1 MKVSLNWIKQYTD
14 LELGLDELVEKIS
27 SQLGA
32 VEQVTDLGKVY
43 QGIVVAKVVEVKDH
57 PDADRLH
64 VCRIDDGGRT
74 QGVERDSDGYVQVV
88 CGAPNV
94 HDNMLAAWLPPGTTV
109 PESVGK
115 DPLVLEIRE
124 IRGHKSYGM
133 LASPREL
140 LLGDN
145 HEGLLEVTVAAQ
157 PGDSFADALQLNDQ
171 IVELENKMFT
181 HRPDCFGQL
190 GIARELAGILGHP
203 FVSPL
208 WYKTPLENPL
218 AASDQKLPLV
228 LRNELPELVPRF
240 VAVVLSDIAIKPL
253 PIELQTYLMRVGVRP
268 VNNVVDLTNYMMLLT
283 GQPMHAY
290 DYDKVKALSGNE
302 ATLVVRYPKPG
313 EKLTL
318 LGNKVVEPR
327 SEAIIIATDNQ
338 AIGLG
343 GVMGGAET
351 EVDEQT
357 KNVLLECATF
367 DMYSIRRTAMAS
379 GLFTDAVTRYTKGQ
393 SPLQNDRVV
402 AETIRLLG
410 EQAGAKQAS
419 QLIDDNHVGQ
429 RQWIHPPVPVT
440 AEFINSR
447 LGLQLT
453 AENIKQL
460 LENVECTV
468 TIDNDTLTVTAPFW
482 RTDIELREDVV
493 EEVGRL
499 NGYDKLPL
507 QLPQRDLT
515 PAPRDPLLELKA
527 NLRRQLSKFGAN
539 EVLTYSFVHGNL
551 LDKVHQDRDLALQ
564 IANALSPELQ
574 YYRLSLTPSLL
585 DKIYPNLKAGYDEFA
600 IFETGKAHIKT
611 AGADDSS
618 LPAEF
623 NRLAL
628 VYVHRDKT
636 AKKTF
641 ASGYYEAQKYLTDLL
656 TSLGLSDLKFLPYQE
671 PGEAADRQS
680 VRPFEPA
687 RSSMVQV
694 NQKVLGVLGE
704 YNLAVRQVLK
714 LPTDCAGFELDV
726 DVLLS
731 LLATIQPRPYTT
743 LSRFPK
749 VDQDI
754 CLKVP
759 AATTYQQ
766 VFEFVWQQLSTVK
779 PDHSV
784 AHLVPVDIYQRP
796 DDTDHK
802 QITLRLSL
810 ASYDRTLT
818 DTEVNDLLDKVAE
831 AAKTDLQAERL

>member
-1 MKVSLNWIKQYTD
+1 
-14 LELGLDELVEKIS
+14 
-27 SQLGA
+27 
-32 VEQVTDLGKVY
+32 
-43 QGIVVAKVVEVKDH
+43 
-57 PDADRLH
+57 
-64 VCRIDDGGRT
+64 
-74 QGVERDSDGYVQVV
+74 
-88 CGAPNV
+88 
-94 HDNMLAAWLPPGTTV
+94 
-109 PESVGK
+109 
-115 DPLVLEIRE
+115 
-124 IRGHKSYGM
+124 
-133 LASPREL
+133 
-140 LLGDN
+140 
-145 HEGLLEVTVAAQ
+145 
-157 PGDSFADALQLNDQ
+157 
-171 IVELENKMFT
+171 
-181 HRPDCFGQL
+181 
-190 GIARELAGILGHP
+190 
-203 FVSPL
+203 
-208 WYKTPLENPL
+208 
-218 AASDQKLPLV
+218 
-228 LRNELPELVPRF
+228 
-240 VAVVLSDIAIKPL
+240 VAVVLSDVTIKPL

-290 DYDKVKALSGNE
+290 DYDKVKALSGNDT
-302 ATLVVRYPKPG
+302 TLVVRYPKPG

-318 LGNKVVEPR
+318 LGNKVIEPR
-327 SEAIIIATDNQ
+327 PEAIMIATDHQ

-402 AETIRLLG
+402 AETLRLLG
-410 EQAGAKQAS
+410 EHAGAKQAS
-419 QLIDDNHVGQ
+419 QLLDDNHVGQ

-447 LGLQLT
+447 LGLQLS
-453 AENIKQL
+453 AEAIKQL

-468 TIDNDTLTVTAPFW
+468 VIDNGTLTVTAPFW
-482 RTDIELREDVV
+482 RTDLELREDVV

-507 QLPQRDLT
+507 VLPQRDLT
-515 PAPRDPLLELKA
+515 PAARDPLLELKA
-527 NLRRQLSKFGAN
+527 SLSQQLSKFGAN

-551 LDKVHQDRDLALQ
+551 LDKVHQDRDQALQ

-600 IFETGKAHIKT
+600 IFETGKVHIKT
-611 AGADDSS
+611 AAAGEAALLS
-618 LPAEF
+618 EF

-636 AKKTF
+636 AKRSF
-641 ASGYYEAQKYLTDLL
+641 ASGYYEAQKYLLELL
-656 TSLGLSDLKFLPYQE
+656 TSLGLSDIKFLPYQE
-671 PGEAADRQS
+671 PTEAIDRQA
-680 VRPFEPA
+680 VRLFEPA
-687 RSSMVQV
+687 RSSLVQV
-694 NQKVLGVLGE
+694 NQIILGILGE
-704 YNLAVRQVLK
+704 YNLAVRQILK
-714 LPTDCAGFELDV
+714 LPTDCAGFELNI

-731 LLATIQPRPYTT
+731 LSVASQSRSYTS
-743 LSRFPK
+743 LSHFPK

-759 AATTYQQ
+759 SATSYQQ
-766 VFEFVWQQLSTVK
+766 VFDFVWQQLSALK

-784 AHLVPVDIYQRP
+784 AHLVPVDIYQRL
-796 DDTDHK
+796 DDQEHK

-818 DTEVNDLLDKVAE
+818 DTEVNGLLDKVAE
-831 AAKTDLQAERL
+831 AAKTALRAERL